1 MENLEKSG
9 CGIRKNFIKATNC
22 IQECSGGFSRGT
34 EIVVCYNHLKF
45 QDQVDQTMI
54 HDIIHAYD
62 DRHGAN
68 LNWNNCGQACSEVI
82 IFQTNA
88 SIAMLLNFKYDF
100 TMF

>member
-68 LNWNNCGQACSEVI
+68 LNWNNCGQACSEIRANHLSGNCHYIMRFSFVI
-82 IFQTNA
+82 
-88 SIAMLLNFKYDF
+88 
-100 TMF
+100 